1 MDESQPIKLRI
12 DEFRIAA
19 KYNPFDHNS
28 RTVGASLMALVA
40 LQSKDKGWLE
50 AARAE
55 VRYRLETDS
64 TDAVLLLRGMFLNL
78 ALKDVKEAK
87 FYLAQF
93 QRVNHK
99 FPPIE
104 IRVEN

>member
-1 MDESQPIKLRI
+1 MDESTPIKLRI
-12 DEFRIAA
+12 DSLRTAA
-19 KYNPFDHNS
+19 KFNPFDHYS

-40 LQSKDKGWLE
+40 LNSNDDGWLK

-64 TDAVLLLRGMFLNL
+64 TDAVLLMRGMLLNL
-78 ALKDVKEAK
+78 KLKDVKEAQ

-99 FPPIE
+99 FPPIK
-104 IRVEN
+104 IVDNH

>member
-1 MDESQPIKLRI
+1 M
-12 DEFRIAA
+12 
-19 KYNPFDHNS
+19 
-28 RTVGASLMALVA
+28 MALVA
-40 LQSKDKGWLE
+40 LNSNDMGWLE

-64 TDAVLLLRGMFLNL
+64 TDAVLLMRGMWLNL
-78 ALKDVKEAK
+78 KLKDVKEAQ

-99 FPPIE
+99 FPPIK
-104 IRVEN
+104 IDENH